1 MGGLVV
7 FSSAA
12 LGQSNLTVGTPPT
25 VWNSYFAVSQSL
37 GSIPT
42 TTLVFGV
49 ATTPTTPTAP
59 AEITTTMSA
68 LPPGVTST
76 YPIGSG
82 GTDIVGN
89 TYQLLRIFGI
99 SFVEALAK
107 TSPSGT
113 TTYLPLPSSVTPSRP
128 SGLMRTNTAFYLIS
142 PNDKFD
148 DVYRLNP
155 DGSLVLVTRGP
166 DAGPSNSGAQPPS
179 IGLDDSVTYSY
190 WVSGRG
196 FGLGPNDYA
205 ATQISAPVRAVPYL
219 QPALPV
225 STPLQLS
232 PTPTLALSTNVYSS
246 LPISYQWSY
255 NGSSVSGANQA
266 SYSGPFLGTGTYAL
280 LATTAGG
287 TVSTSTQVQ
296 FTVAGV
302 TVGTR
307 PIFLT
312 QPVSANAVLGS
323 PLTLRATAA
332 ATSPVSLQWA
342 LDGVP
347 IPGAN
352 TTIPSAVN
360 YGEYATTFAATQP
373 GIYTVIATTTGPDG
387 GAVASNGATV
397 NVLTSAGVTVLP
409 SPKILTQPS
418 SVSTLYVNGAVTP
431 TSLTVSAAATLPLS
445 YQWFRDGTAIAGATS
460 ASTSVTSPGAYTVAV
475 ATTAG
480 TVTSQTA
487 TVTVVTSAGVT
498 VTAVPTILTQPQGAG
513 VIFGSGTGL
522 PTLGVTAVALQ
533 PISYQWSLNGTPIA
547 GATAAT
553 YKTTTAGTYTVTVT
567 TGSGAVN
574 SVPAAVSL
582 ANRLANISGRFQVG
596 TGANIGIAG
605 FVVTSYTGAAKP
617 ILVRGVGPGLSQFG
631 VGGVL
636 AQPVLSVFDSA
647 GRLVASNAGWNGSTD
662 IAAAGQAVGT
672 FPLATGSSDAAL
684 VLNLA
689 PGGYTAQIAG
699 AGGTTG
705 VALAEVYEIGG
716 DAGQF
721 VSIAERAVVGA
732 GAGVLI
738 GGFTVA
744 GSQPSKV
751 LIRAVG
757 PGLIPFGLTGALA
770 SPVLSVYDSRGVLI
784 GVNTGWSAGGSVD
797 AVAINNAALSVG
809 AFLLQPGTN
818 DCAVL
823 LTLPPGGYTAQVAGA
838 NGASGVALVEVYQVP
853 Q

>member
-25 VWNSYFAVSQSL
+25 SWTGYLVASPNSPPLSATN
-37 GSIPT
+37 T
-42 TTLVFGV
+42 TAPVFGTPNV
-49 ATTPTTPTAP
+49 QTAPSEIVVPVSLPAEATTRLIATAGSDVAGNVYQILEVFIPVSAGSPIGTRFNYITKTTP
-59 AEITTTMSA
+59 
-68 LPPGVTST
+68 
-76 YPIGSG
+76 IG
-82 GTDIVGN
+82 
-89 TYQLLRIFGI
+89 
-99 SFVEALAK
+99 A
-107 TSPSGT
+107 
-113 TTYLPLPSSVTPSRP
+113 TTYISTPLSAGTPRF
-128 SGLMRTNTAFYLIS
+128 MRTNTAFYLS
-142 PNDKFD
+142 FD
-148 DVYRLNP
+148 SSWRVTRVNT
-155 DGSLVLVTRGP
+155 DGSQTTVISDRPNTG
-166 DAGPSNSGAQPPS
+166 GNSFFAPPPS
-179 IGLDDSVTYSY
+179 IDANDNIAY
-190 WVSGRG
+190 WVPAVTRSLTGNV
-196 FGLGPNDYA
+196 PATYIYA
-205 ATQISAPVRAVPYL
+205 AVGTVPYL
-219 QPALPV
+219 QPALAIT
-225 STPLQLS
+225 TPFPLA

-255 NGSSVSGANQA
+255 NGAAVSGANQA

-352 TTIPSAVN
+352 TAIPSAVN
-360 YGEYATTFAATQP
+360 YGAYDTTLAATQP
-373 GIYTVIATTTGPDG
+373 GVYTVIATTTGPDG
-387 GAVASNGATV
+387 GAVTSSGATV

-431 TSLTVSAAATLPLS
+431 TSLTVSAVATLPLS

-498 VTAVPTILTQPQGAG
+498 VTAVPTILTQPQGAA

-522 PTLGVTAVALQ
+522 PTLGVAAVALQ
-533 PISYQWSLNGTPIA
+533 AISYQWSLNGSPIA

-553 YKTTTAGTYTVTVT
+553 YKTATAGTYAVTVT
-567 TGSGAVN
+567 TGAGAVS

-582 ANRLANISGRFQVG
+582 ANRLANISGRFQIG

-770 SPVLSVYDSRGVLI
+770 APVLSVYDSRGVLI
-784 GVNTGWSAGGSVD
+784 GVNTGWSAGGSAD
-797 AVAINNAALSVG
+797 AVAINNAAMSVG

-823 LTLPPGGYTAQVAGA
+823 LMLPPGGYTAQVAGA

>member
-1 MGGLVV
+1 
-7 FSSAA
+7 
-12 LGQSNLTVGTPPT
+12 
-25 VWNSYFAVSQSL
+25 
-37 GSIPT
+37 
-42 TTLVFGV
+42 
-49 ATTPTTPTAP
+49 
-59 AEITTTMSA
+59 
-68 LPPGVTST
+68 
-76 YPIGSG
+76 
-82 GTDIVGN
+82 
-89 TYQLLRIFGI
+89 
-99 SFVEALAK
+99 
-107 TSPSGT
+107 
-113 TTYLPLPSSVTPSRP
+113 
-128 SGLMRTNTAFYLIS
+128 MRTNTAFYLS
-142 PNDKFD
+142 SYSSQWRVSRVNT
-148 DVYRLNP
+148 
-155 DGSLVLVTRGP
+155 DGSQTTVISDRPNTG
-166 DAGPSNSGAQPPS
+166 GNSFYAPPPS
-179 IGLDDSVTYSY
+179 IDANDNITYSVQAVTRSLTGNVPATY
-190 WVSGRG
+190 I
-196 FGLGPNDYA
+196 YA
-205 ATQISAPVRAVPYL
+205 AVGTVPYL
-219 QPALPV
+219 QPALASTTPV
-225 STPLQLS
+225 PLAPS
-232 PTPTLALSTNVYSS
+232 PTLALSTNVYSS

-662 IAAAGQAVGT
+662 IAAAGQTVGT

>member
-25 VWNSYFAVSQSL
+25 SWTGYLVASPNSPPLSATN
-37 GSIPT
+37 T
-42 TTLVFGV
+42 TAPVFG
-49 ATTPTTPTAP
+49 TPNVQTAP
-59 AEITTTMSA
+59 AEIVVPVSLPAEATTRLIATAGSDVA
-68 LPPGVTST
+68 GNVYQILEVFIPVSSGSPNGSSFNYITKT
-76 YPIGSG
+76 TPIG
-82 GTDIVGN
+82 
-89 TYQLLRIFGI
+89 
-99 SFVEALAK
+99 A
-107 TSPSGT
+107 
-113 TTYLPLPSSVTPSRP
+113 TTYISTPLSAGTPRF
-128 SGLMRTNTAFYLIS
+128 MRTNTAFYLS
-142 PNDKFD
+142 FD
-148 DVYRLNP
+148 SSWRVTRVNT
-155 DGSLVLVTRGP
+155 DGSQTTVISDRPNTG
-166 DAGPSNSGAQPPS
+166 GNSFFAPPPS
-179 IGLDDSVTYSY
+179 IDANDNIAYSVQAVTRSLTGNVPATY
-190 WVSGRG
+190 
-196 FGLGPNDYA
+196 FYA
-205 ATQISAPVRAVPYL
+205 AVGSVPYL
-219 QPALPV
+219 QPALAITTPV
-225 STPLQLS
+225 PLA

-255 NGSSVSGANQA
+255 NGAAISGANQA

-280 LATTAGG
+280 LATTASG

-352 TTIPSAVN
+352 TAIPSAVN
-360 YGEYATTFAATQP
+360 YGAYDTTLAATQP
-373 GIYTVIATTTGPDG
+373 GVYTVIATTTGPDG
-387 GAVASNGATV
+387 GAVTSSGATV

-431 TSLTVSAAATLPLS
+431 TSLTVSAVATLPLS

-498 VTAVPTILTQPQGAG
+498 VTAVPTILTQPQGAA

-522 PTLGVTAVALQ
+522 PTLGVAAVALQ
-533 PISYQWSLNGTPIA
+533 AISYQWSLNGSPIA

-553 YKTTTAGTYTVTVT
+553 YKTATAGTYAVTVT
-567 TGSGAVN
+567 TGAGAVS

-582 ANRLANISGRFQVG
+582 ANRLANISGRFQIG

-770 SPVLSVYDSRGVLI
+770 APVLSVYDSRGVLI
-784 GVNTGWSAGGSVD
+784 GVNTGWSAGGSAA
-797 AVAINNAALSVG
+797 AVAINNAAMSVG

-823 LTLPPGGYTAQVAGA
+823 LMLPPGGYTAQVAGA

>member
-25 VWNSYFAVSQSL
+25 SWTGYLVASPNFSPLYAAN
-37 GSIPT
+37 T
-42 TTLVFGV
+42 TAPVFG
-49 ATTPTTPTAP
+49 TPNVQTAP
-59 AEITTTMSA
+59 AEIVVPVSLPAGATTRLIATA
-68 LPPGVTST
+68 
-76 YPIGSG
+76 GS
-82 GTDIVGN
+82 DIAGN
-89 TYQLLRIFGI
+89 VYQILEVFIPVSPAPNGSRFNYIT
-99 SFVEALAK
+99 K
-107 TSPSGT
+107 TTPSGT
-113 TTYLPLPSSVTPSRP
+113 TTYIPNPLSAGTPRF
-128 SGLMRTNTAFYLIS
+128 MRTNTAFYLS
-142 PNDKFD
+142 SDSSQWRVSRVNT
-148 DVYRLNP
+148 
-155 DGSLVLVTRGP
+155 DGSQTTVISDRPNTG
-166 DAGPSNSGAQPPS
+166 GNSFYAPPPS
-179 IGLDDSVTYSY
+179 IDANDNITYSVQAVTRSLTGNVPATY
-190 WVSGRG
+190 I
-196 FGLGPNDYA
+196 YA
-205 ATQISAPVRAVPYL
+205 AVGTVPYL
-219 QPALPV
+219 QPALASTTPV
-225 STPLQLS
+225 PLAPS
-232 PTPTLALSTNVYSS
+232 PTLALSTNVYSS

-255 NGSSVSGANQA
+255 NGAAVSGANQA

-352 TTIPSAVN
+352 TAIPSAVN
-360 YGEYATTFAATQP
+360 YGAYDTTLAATQP
-373 GIYTVIATTTGPDG
+373 GVYTVIATTTGPDG
-387 GAVASNGATV
+387 GALTSSGATV

-431 TSLTVSAAATLPLS
+431 TSLTVSAVATLPLS

-498 VTAVPTILTQPQGAG
+498 VTAVPTILTQPQGAA

-522 PTLGVTAVALQ
+522 PTLGVAAVALQ
-533 PISYQWSLNGTPIA
+533 AISYQWSLNGSPIA

-553 YKTTTAGTYTVTVT
+553 YKTATAGTYAVTVT
-567 TGSGAVN
+567 TGAGAVS

-582 ANRLANISGRFQVG
+582 ANRLANISGRFQIG

-770 SPVLSVYDSRGVLI
+770 APVLSVYDSRGVLI

-823 LTLPPGGYTAQVAGA
+823 LMLPPGGYTAQVAGA

>member
-1 MGGLVV
+1 
-7 FSSAA
+7 
-12 LGQSNLTVGTPPT
+12 
-25 VWNSYFAVSQSL
+25 
-37 GSIPT
+37 
-42 TTLVFGV
+42 
-49 ATTPTTPTAP
+49 
-59 AEITTTMSA
+59 
-68 LPPGVTST
+68 
-76 YPIGSG
+76 
-82 GTDIVGN
+82 
-89 TYQLLRIFGI
+89 
-99 SFVEALAK
+99 
-107 TSPSGT
+107 
-113 TTYLPLPSSVTPSRP
+113 
-128 SGLMRTNTAFYLIS
+128 
-142 PNDKFD
+142 
-148 DVYRLNP
+148 
-155 DGSLVLVTRGP
+155 
-166 DAGPSNSGAQPPS
+166 
-179 IGLDDSVTYSY
+179 
-190 WVSGRG
+190 
-196 FGLGPNDYA
+196 
-205 ATQISAPVRAVPYL
+205 VPYL

-225 STPLQLS
+225 STLLQLS
-232 PTPTLALSTNVYSS
+232 PSQTLALSTNVYSS

-255 NGSSVSGANQA
+255 NGAAISGANQA

-352 TTIPSAVN
+352 TAIPSAVN
-360 YGEYATTFAATQP
+360 YGAYDTTLAATQP
-373 GIYTVIATTTGPDG
+373 GVYTVIATTTGPDG
-387 GAVASNGATV
+387 GAVTSSGATV

-431 TSLTVSAAATLPLS
+431 TSLTVSAVATLPLS

-475 ATTAG
+475 VTTAG

-498 VTAVPTILTQPQGAG
+498 VTAVPTILTQPQGAA

-522 PTLGVTAVALQ
+522 PTLGVAAVALQ
-533 PISYQWSLNGTPIA
+533 AISYQWSLNGSPIA

-553 YKTTTAGTYTVTVT
+553 YKTATAGTYAVTVT
-567 TGSGAVN
+567 TGAGAVS

-582 ANRLANISGRFQVG
+582 ANRLANISGRFQIG

-770 SPVLSVYDSRGVLI
+770 APVLSVYDSRGVLI
-784 GVNTGWSAGGSVD
+784 GVNTGWSAGGSAD
-797 AVAINNAALSVG
+797 AVAINNAAMSVG

-823 LTLPPGGYTAQVAGA
+823 LMLPPGGYTAQVAGA